1 MTAMRNAGRNA
12 LSGFRSAYGGSACV
26 CLVYQL
32 QQKYAVAPH
41 LPDVSHGLLVPH
53 NEHGTIRYFSAFQ
66 GTSCV
71 LLLVTS
77 IPLSLLGHLVGP
89 KKNKV
94 TRRRRTSISAIWDRD
109 DPGRR
114 WPVCVLCCVLG
125 APIIIFLVGP
135 SLVRC
140 LNAVGIVTGF

>member
-1 MTAMRNAGRNA
+1 MTAMRNAVRNA
-12 LSGFRSAYGGSACV
+12 LSGFLSAYGVIAFV
-26 CLVYQL
+26 CLVYL
-32 QQKYAVAPH
+32 QQRWYAVAPH
-41 LPDVSHGLLVPH
+41 LPDVSHGLIVPH

-89 KKNKV
+89 KKNMV
-94 TRRRRTSISAIWDRD
+94 TRRQRASISAIWDRD

-114 WPVCVLCCVLG
+114 WPVGVVCGVLA

-135 SLVRC
+135 SLVRW